1 MQLSEIKKI
10 VQNLDAVIFQ
20 LPNKSFVPEHF
31 HVTEVGVITKNFID
45 CGGTVREEK
54 VVNFQLWEA
63 GDYDHRLAPS
73 KLLNIITLSEKVLS
87 IDDSLEIE
95 VEYQSETIGKF
106 GLSYNGIYFQLTN
119 KQTACLAEDAC
130 GIPPQKQKIKLS
142 EITSSGG
149 DSNACCTPGSSCC

>member
-1 MQLSEIKKI
+1 MKLSEVKTILEG
-10 VQNLDAVIFQ
+10 LDAVIFQ

-73 KLLNIITLSEKVLS
+73 KLLNIISLSEKVLS

-106 GLSYNGIYFQLTN
+106 GLAYNGIYFQLTN
-119 KQTACLAEDAC
+119 KQTACLADDTC
-130 GIPPQKQKIKLS
+130 GIPAEKQKIKLS
-142 EITSSGG
+142 EIKG
-149 DSNACCTPGSSCC
+149 DANACCTPDGSCC